1 MSERVRS
8 SEHDSYR
15 PRSRERDPERG
26 RNTQSQ
32 HSRDSSGGRRNRDR
46 HRPDERH
53 NREDPRSGHSAER
66 ERERRYR
73 HERDTSGSRYKSR
86 EEDKAPYPEEP
97 PRYKDLHLNRA
108 EPRHYAEKYSD
119 APVFSTSA
127 SHEYPQEEMEYYEPQ
142 SSMNLFNC
150 YKCGYFCTGRGALQ
164 LLEVLLNILVLV
176 CVVSSFVSLSG
187 FSSASAGFAGGS
199 LSLDTMSYPF
209 QGTEL
214 QLVRDLDQKFSIERA
229 PLLYGSLAVSL
240 GLGALTLGIMIGNAR
255 LHSRFWIL
263 LEIIFSIIAAAAY
276 LAGTA
281 VYLHFVLQ
289 INRTDLCK
297 QRAQLYARNGFTWM
311 NCEVSGTDGAAAFFG
326 LVLVVFY
333 TASTVLAALQWKR
346 IERLDE

>member
-1 MSERVRS
+1 MAFAGALLGYCCLMVVLGILRIPFRCPPCLLLESALNILIGLGYIPCLAFYFLKLQEVYNSQTCQDRQQMYSSKGIQGYSCGMSGTDIAGGLFGVIGIIIFPFGAILAIRAFRRVQQLKQ
-8 SEHDSYR
+8 
-15 PRSRERDPERG
+15 G
-26 RNTQSQ
+26 
-32 HSRDSSGGRRNRDR
+32 
-46 HRPDERH
+46 
-53 NREDPRSGHSAER
+53 
-66 ERERRYR
+66 
-73 HERDTSGSRYKSR
+73 
-86 EEDKAPYPEEP
+86 
-97 PRYKDLHLNRA
+97 
-108 EPRHYAEKYSD
+108 
-119 APVFSTSA
+119 
-127 SHEYPQEEMEYYEPQ
+127 PQ
-142 SSMNLFNC
+142 
-150 YKCGYFCTGRGALQ
+150 GALQ